1 MSNTKIKVAINGL
14 GRIGRAFLKIA
25 VSRHEFEIVAV
36 NDLAELDN
44 LAYLLKYDTVYGKW
58 NKEVQISDGQLV
70 IDGQTI
76 KFTSEREPQNLPWRD
91 LGIDVVVE
99 ATGVF
104 ASFVK
109 AKAHLDAGSKKV
121 VISAPVKDDPPAG
134 VVGATILMG
143 VNDEKLSVCQISSN
157 ASCTTNSASP
167 LIKILNDALGI
178 EKAVLNTIHGY
189 TASQKLVDG
198 PDSKDWRRGRAGA
211 VNIIP
216 STTGAA
222 TAVTKAITDL
232 NGKFDGIAVRVPVVT
247 GSLVDVTFIAKRQTS
262 VAEVNQILTEAAKDP
277 NWQKIFTVTTEPL
290 VSSDIVGSSY
300 ASIAD
305 LGFTKVVD
313 GNLVKV
319 LAWYDNEMGYT
330 NTLIEHVIKAG
341 GVN

>member
-25 VSRHEFEIVAV
+25 VTRPEFEIVAV

-44 LAYLLKYDTVYGKW
+44 LAYLLKYDTAYGKW
-58 NKEVQISDGQLV
+58 DKEVQVNDGQLV
-70 IDGQTI
+70 VDGQTI

-91 LGIDVVVE
+91 LGVDVVVE

-104 ASFVK
+104 ASFNK
-109 AKAHLDAGSKKV
+109 AKAHLDAGAKKV
-121 VISAPVKDDPPAG
+121 VVSAPVKDDPPAG

-143 VNDEKLSVCQISSN
+143 VNDERLSVCQISSN

-167 LIKILNDALGI
+167 LIKILNDALGV

-198 PDSKDWRRGRAGA
+198 PDSK
-211 VNIIP
+211 
-216 STTGAA
+216 
-222 TAVTKAITDL
+222 AITELD
-232 NGKFDGIAVRVPVVT
+232 GKFDGIAVRVPVVT

-262 VAEVNQILTEAAKDP
+262 VTEVNQILTEAAKDP

-330 NTLIEHVIKAG
+330 HTLIEHVIKAG
-341 GVN
+341 GVS